1 MVGWQRDSGTH
12 EHRGLA
18 GSAFLGAVAGR
29 PTSGALTM
37 RFVIFGAGGVGGAIG
52 ARLHLAG
59 FRVVLVARGAHHD
72 AIVRDGLRFVS
83 PSLDVRLRIPCVAD
97 PAAARIRADDAVLL
111 CVKSQHTEAALRDLH
126 AATGGEARVICCQNG
141 VENERLALRRFA
153 RVYGM
158 VVWLPA
164 EHLAPGVVVNFAEN
178 TAGGLDAG
186 RYPAGVDAFIEDVA
200 TALRTAG
207 FSAAPQPRIMG
218 HKYEKLLANLSN
230 AVNAASGG
238 GSRAIHAKLRE
249 EALACYRA
257 AGIHCATADAVR
269 AGRAA
274 VRGGAVPGHKR
285 HGGSSLQSVLR
296 GTGDIETDFLNGE
309 IVLLGRLHGVS
320 TPANAVVQTLGN
332 RLVRE
337 QMTAGTMTVEEVER
351 LVLGEAGG

>member
-1 MVGWQRDSGTH
+1 
-12 EHRGLA
+12 
-18 GSAFLGAVAGR
+18 
-29 PTSGALTM
+29 M
-37 RFVIFGAGGVGGAIG
+37 RFVIYGAGGVGGVIG

-59 FRVVLVARGAHHD
+59 FDVVLIARGPHLD
-72 AIVRDGLRFVS
+72 AIARDGLRFVS
-83 PSLDVRLRIPCVAD
+83 PSIDTRLRIPCAAG
-97 PAAARIRADDAVLL
+97 PAAARVRADDAVIL
-111 CVKSQHTEAALRDLH
+111 CTKSQHTEAALRDLH
-126 AATGGEARVICCQNG
+126 AASGGAACVICCQNG

-186 RYPAGVDAFIEDVA
+186 RYPAGVDAFIEEVA
-200 TALRTAG
+200 AALRKAG
-207 FSAAPQPRIMG
+207 FSAAPQPRIMA

-230 AVNAASGG
+230 AVNAATGG
-238 GSRAIHAKLRE
+238 RSRPIHAKLRE

-257 AGIHCATADAVR
+257 ADIHCATAEEVR

-274 VRGGAVPGHKR
+274 IRGGAVPGHQR

-309 IVLLGRLHGVS
+309 IVLLGRLHGVP
-320 TPANAVVQTLGN
+320 TPANAAVQALGN

-337 QMTAGTMTVEEVER
+337 QMTAGAMTVEAVER
-351 LVLGEAGG
+351 LVLGEADG